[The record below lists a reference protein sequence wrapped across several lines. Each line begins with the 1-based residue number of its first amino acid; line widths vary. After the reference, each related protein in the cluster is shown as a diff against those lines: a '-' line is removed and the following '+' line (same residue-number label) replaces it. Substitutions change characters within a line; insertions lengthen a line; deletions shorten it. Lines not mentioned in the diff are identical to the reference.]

1 MPLYGELPEIQT
13 SAGDAIHGFPVQ
25 ILRPAKTAVLRLP
38 TNQEMIDYLNQ
49 QKTLYR
55 DLGRRKGQSES
66 VPNPKSDL
74 DLFNR
79 IRIDKG
85 PEFDE
90 AEAARAIGLLTRQ
103 RVTKCEREGEAYRI
117 KLLTVFG
124 ETEHVINIP
133 FEKELAVYRRNV
145 FKAIDL
151 PHGVEER
158 RYPWSWS
165 SSALLAT
172 SIPSFRTQTISA
184 GRVACSRPAP
194 AADPPLRARRGSVR
208 RRGGRAAWVSGCERR
223 NLHRLRPCVRGRRH

>member
-1 MPLYGELPEIQT
+1 MYGELPEIET
-13 SAGDAIHGFPVQ
+13 STPGESIHGFPVQ

-38 TNQEMIDYLNQ
+38 SNQEMRDYLNQ

-85 PEFDE
+85 SEFDE

-103 RVTKCEREGEAYRI
+103 RVTKCEREGESYRI
-117 KLLTVFG
+117 TLATVFG
-124 ETEHVINIP
+124 ETQHIINIP
-133 FEKELAVYRRNV
+133 FEKDLVIYRRNV

-158 RYPWSWS
+158 RYPPEAAERLYDASILS
-165 SSALLAT
+165 ISGYVDSIKPPDVPPHHKSTVVLELVSAIGDL
-172 SIPSFRTQTISA
+172 
-184 GRVACSRPAP
+184 
-194 AADPPLRARRGSVR
+194 DPELPDP
-208 RRGGRAAWVSGCERR
+208 
-223 NLHRLRPCVRGRRH
+223 NT

>member
-1 MPLYGELPEIQT
+1 MYGELPQIETTGGESIQ
-13 SAGDAIHGFPVQ
+13 GFPVQ

-38 TNQEMIDYLNQ
+38 SNQEMRDYLNQ

-55 DLGRRKGQSES
+55 DLGRRKGQSEN

-117 KLLTVFG
+117 TLATVFG
-124 ETEHVINIP
+124 ETQHEISIP
-133 FEKELAVYRRNV
+133 FEKDLAVYRRNV

-158 RYPWSWS
+158 RYPPEAAERLYDAAIVSIS
-165 SSALLAT
+165 GY
-172 SIPSFRTQTISA
+172 IPSIGKTDVPPHHKSTIVLELVSA
-184 GRVACSRPAP
+184 VGDL
-194 AADPPLRARRGSVR
+194 DPDLPDPNS
-208 RRGGRAAWVSGCERR
+208 
-223 NLHRLRPCVRGRRH
+223 

>member
-1 MPLYGELPEIQT
+1 
-13 SAGDAIHGFPVQ
+13 
-25 ILRPAKTAVLRLP
+25 
-38 TNQEMIDYLNQ
+38 
-49 QKTLYR
+49 
-55 DLGRRKGQSES
+55 

-158 RYPWSWS
+158 RYP
-165 SSALLAT
+165 
-172 SIPSFRTQTISA
+172 PE
-184 GRVACSRPAP
+184 
-194 AADPPLRARRGSVR
+194 AAERLYD
-208 RRGGRAAWVSGCERR
+208 AAVVSVSGYVDSITKE
-223 NLHRLRPCVRGRRH
+223 NVPPHHKSTVVLELVSAIGDLDPELPDPNN

>member
-1 MPLYGELPEIQT
+1 MLFGELPEIRT
-13 SAGDAIHGFPVQ
+13 TEGEPVRGFPVQ
-25 ILRPAKTAVLRLP
+25 ILRPEKTAALRLP
-38 TNQEMIDYLNQ
+38 TNHEMRDYLSQ

-133 FEKELAVYRRNV
+133 FEKDLVVYRRNV
-145 FKAIDL
+145 FKAIAL

-158 RYPWSWS
+158 RYPPE
-165 SSALLAT
+165 AAERLYDAIRLARERLARQAQDQ
-172 SIPSFRTQTISA
+172 PS
-184 GRVACSRPAP
+184 
-194 AADPPLRARRGSVR
+194 
-208 RRGGRAAWVSGCERR
+208 
-223 NLHRLRPCVRGRRH
+223 

>member
-1 MPLYGELPEIQT
+1 MYGELPEIQT
-13 SAGDAIHGFPVQ
+13 SNPGEPIHGFPVQ

-38 TNQEMIDYLNQ
+38 SNQEMRDYLNQ

-79 IRIDKG
+79 LRIDKG
-85 PEFDE
+85 AEFDE
-90 AEAARAIGLLTRQ
+90 AEAARAIGLLSRQ

-117 KLLTVFG
+117 TLATVFG
-124 ETEHVINIP
+124 ETQHVINIP
-133 FEKELAVYRRNV
+133 FEKDLVVYRRNV

-158 RYPWSWS
+158 RYPPEAAERLYD
-165 SSALLAT
+165 SAIV
-172 SIPSFRTQTISA
+172 SIAGYVDSIKPPDVPPHHKSTVALELVSA
-184 GRVACSRPAP
+184 IGDL
-194 AADPPLRARRGSVR
+194 DPDLPDPNA
-208 RRGGRAAWVSGCERR
+208 
-223 NLHRLRPCVRGRRH
+223 

>member
-38 TNQEMIDYLNQ
+38 TNQEMSDYLNQ

-74 DLFNR
+74 DLFNH

-103 RVTKCEREGEAYRI
+103 RVTSCEREGEAYRI

-158 RYPWSWS
+158 RYPPEAAERLYDAAVVSVLGYVDS
-165 SSALLAT
+165 ITKENVPPHHKSTVVLELVSAIGDL
-172 SIPSFRTQTISA
+172 
-184 GRVACSRPAP
+184 
-194 AADPPLRARRGSVR
+194 DPELPDP
-208 RRGGRAAWVSGCERR
+208 
-223 NLHRLRPCVRGRRH
+223 NN